1 MSLHFIFFY
10 TAKIIR
16 LYKALM
22 TDLKNVNDP
31 IMALNE
37 NELLHVILYE
47 NKSTDN
53 NKTISILTAKGLI
66 NLFLNYY

>member
-1 MSLHFIFFY
+1 
-10 TAKIIR
+10 
-16 LYKALM
+16 M